1 MDLFVLCWWGKRRVG
16 AELRVQSLEFRFGMP
31 AARAYFFIVRCREGG
46 TNLPFACRGE
56 HCSPVAFTRWVSLT
70 GWLHGRHSSRA
81 YKPTR
86 YIRYNIRSR
95 AGDPAPPKKPSPK
108 GGRWR
113 GTRRMRGI
121 CPGVAPS
128 SVTYGDSFPQRGK
141 PYRRFTRAFGVT
153 VKSRAGHAPPL
164 RGGGFVYSN
173 IGRGDPT
180 PPKSLPQKGEGG
192 AERTG

>member
-1 MDLFVLCWWGKRRVG
+1 MGVRIPLGPYNKRSIPCPGMDLFVLCWWGKRRVG

-31 AARAYFFIVRCREGG
+31 A
-46 TNLPFACRGE
+46 
-56 HCSPVAFTRWVSLT
+56 AFTRWVSLT

-95 AGDPAPPKKPSPK
+95 AGL
-108 GGRWR
+108 
-113 GTRRMRGI
+113 
-121 CPGVAPS
+121 
-128 SVTYGDSFPQRGK
+128 
-141 PYRRFTRAFGVT
+141 
-153 VKSRAGHAPPL
+153 APPL

-180 PPKSLPQKGEGG
+180 EKAFPLGGKVARNAPDEGNISGSCNTNQPVVLQPPRSGG
-192 AERTG
+192 S

>member
-1 MDLFVLCWWGKRRVG
+1 MGVRIPLGPYNKRSIPCPGMDLFVLCWWGKGRAY

-31 AARAYFFIVRCREGG
+31 AARAYFFIVRCREVG

-56 HCSPVAFTRWVSLT
+56 HCSPAAFTRWVSLT

-95 AGDPAPPKKPSPK
+95 AG
-108 GGRWR
+108 
-113 GTRRMRGI
+113 
-121 CPGVAPS
+121 
-128 SVTYGDSFPQRGK
+128 
-141 PYRRFTRAFGVT
+141 
-153 VKSRAGHAPPL
+153 HAPPL

-180 PPKSLPQKGEGG
+180 EKAFPLGG
-192 AERTG
+192 RWRGTRRMRGICPGVATQTNP

>member
-1 MDLFVLCWWGKRRVG
+1 MDLCVLCWWGKGRVG

-31 AARAYFFIVRCREGG
+31 AAWAYFFIVRCREVG

-95 AGDPAPPKKPSPK
+95 AGL
-108 GGRWR
+108 
-113 GTRRMRGI
+113 
-121 CPGVAPS
+121 
-128 SVTYGDSFPQRGK
+128 
-141 PYRRFTRAFGVT
+141 
-153 VKSRAGHAPPL
+153 APPL

-180 PPKSLPQKGEGG
+180 EKAFPLGGKVARNAPDEGDISGSCNTNQPVVLQPPQNCP
-192 AERTG
+192 ERS